1 MPTKRRV
8 LTVLGV
14 LAILSA
20 VATTAYAAAP
30 RATVPT
36 IDGCVNKQTGV
47 LRVATPTRGCITRPG
62 FLQETPVRWNLVDD
76 SASVPP
82 PVVSGPA
89 KPRVERRSV
98 SKSVPATYPGTL
110 VRAECREDETVVTG
124 SWAIDGRP
132 EGDTAG
138 VGYSLGDTGE
148 RNNGFQVLAYGG
160 PDTSVT
166 ATAVC
171 LPIA

>member
-1 MPTKRRV
+1 MPVKRR
-8 LTVLGV
+8 LLIVLGV
-14 LAILSA
+14 LAVLSA

-36 IDGCVNKQTGV
+36 LDGCVNKQTGV

-62 FLQETPVRWNLVDD
+62 FLQETPVRWNLVDT
-76 SASVPP
+76 SASVPL
-82 PVVSGPA
+82 PVMNGPA

-98 SKSVPATYPGTL
+98 SKDVPGSYSGTL
-110 VRAECREDETVVTG
+110 VRAECRQDETVVTG
-124 SWAIDGRP
+124 SWTVDGRP

-148 RNNGFQVLAYGG
+148 RTNGFQVLAYGG

-171 LPIA
+171 LAIA